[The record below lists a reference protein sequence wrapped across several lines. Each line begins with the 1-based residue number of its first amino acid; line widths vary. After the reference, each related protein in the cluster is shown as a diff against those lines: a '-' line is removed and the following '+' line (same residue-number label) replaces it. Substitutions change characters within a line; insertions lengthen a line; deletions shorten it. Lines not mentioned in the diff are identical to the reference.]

1 MRAVAAPVAALVALI
16 VLSGCSML
24 VDRATTQFANDLES
38 AILAYNEPSTV
49 GQGLPAYLL
58 LLEAR
63 LQSRPDD
70 AGLRLT
76 TARLTGSYASLFADD
91 LASDA
96 VDRLHRRALDHA
108 RAGVCARTQR
118 LCGLEELDFDGF
130 DERLGSLRSSDVE
143 AAYVLATTWT
153 GWIDAH
159 SDDFNALADLPRV
172 EALLEWVAEREP
184 GYDDGAVW
192 LYLAVLNSQ
201 RPPAAGGQPRKARR
215 YFELADEHSR
225 GRNLLVK
232 VLMADSYARLL
243 FDRELYVGLLN
254 DVKNSAVDDPD
265 YQLVNQV
272 ARNRAERLLNQTEVV
287 FD

>member
-1 MRAVAAPVAALVALI
+1 MRGLAALL
-16 VLSGCSML
+16 VLLAIGGCASV
-24 VDRATTQFANDLES
+24 VDRATSQFADDLEA

-70 AGLRLT
+70 ATLRLT
-76 TARLTGSYASLFADD
+76 TARLTSSYASLFVDRLD
-91 LASDA
+91 PDA

-108 RAGVCARTQR
+108 RIGACGQTRR
-118 LCGLEELDFDGF
+118 LCGLGEEDFDGF
-130 DERLGSLRSSDVE
+130 DARLQSLRPSDID

-159 SDDFNALADLPRV
+159 SSDFNALADLPRV
-172 EALLEWVAEREP
+172 EAVLAWIAEREP
-184 GYDDGAVW
+184 RYDDGAVW

-215 YFELADEHSR
+215 YFELAEQHSQ

-243 FDRELYVGLLN
+243 FDRELYVRLLEQVM
-254 DVKNSAVDDPD
+254 DADIDDPD

-272 ARNRAERLLNQTEVV
+272 ARTRAQRLLNQTEAI